1 MPGQVS
7 LTDQALLP
15 HRVRVWF
22 DPTEQEPDRCTI
34 FWGPESWHLTEA
46 QWRDQVTAADAGFAT
61 VPAQRQQ
68 HAETQAM
75 LGAAK
80 AAAVRKQDTAKA
92 GAA

>member
-22 DPTEQEPDRCTI
+22 DPTEEEPDRCTI

-61 VPAQRQQ
+61 IPAQRAQ

-75 LGAAK
+75 LRAAK
-80 AAAVRKQDTAKA
+80 TTAERRQDTGKVTL
-92 GAA
+92 